1 MKAGETRSAAKETDS
16 AADQTGTA
24 AAASEISK
32 AELEPNKSDATKSQA
47 SITSSWSS
55 YGSPQTIAGDLESEV
70 PPNKQPSV
78 DDKKQEENTSGEEGD
93 VEEDVKLEEGG
104 VAEVDDGNVEGGK
117 SLKEGHVAE
126 EGISSA
132 GKSLE
137 EGNIAVEVADSE
149 GKSLEEGKPDDVE
162 SLKEG
167 NLAFEGSSLAGKSVE
182 EGNIAVE
189 GERLAGKPLEEGN
202 IAGNKAEVGENITR
216 IMSAGARP
224 VTGGILEA
232 GKAVDDGDEGPSKAA
247 EGQPAAEISKEQ
259 LDYILSK
266 DKPSSTDEQKDEE
279 KIGEDG
285 KKKNEGKD
293 DDNKRND
300 GEDADKKKNVGK
312 DGDNKK
318 NEDSKESTSS
328 KKNDLIPVE
337 LERSKPSENLVI
349 DTKTLVRPGIFI
361 VQEKKDEGYDV
372 RMAIPEKILAFK
384 AGAKVS
390 GRYSTLAGEIERD
403 SKGKSN
409 SGNAKTN
416 NKTDRP

>member
-293 DDNKRND
+293 DDNK
-300 GEDADKKKNVGK
+300 
-312 DGDNKK
+312 K